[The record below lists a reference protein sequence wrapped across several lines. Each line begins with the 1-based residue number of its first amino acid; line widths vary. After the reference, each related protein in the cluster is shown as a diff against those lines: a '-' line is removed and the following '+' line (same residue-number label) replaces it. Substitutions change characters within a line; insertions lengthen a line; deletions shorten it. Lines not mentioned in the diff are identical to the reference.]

1 MVATDSMYEM
11 IKRLMLPLAIHSWGG
26 LGSQLFTANL
36 VLKLQ
41 LKYPSRR
48 IRVFLHTSGFTR
60 RELEFDFT
68 ALDIEVT
75 QVEDFNL
82 NEKAYNP
89 MNSLK
94 ITKNSFLSLIKPIAS
109 KILLKC
115 NLLNNANNDAD
126 FDAIKPWTLAI
137 RGHYTRLSVDAI
149 RARRLYEVVYDKTG
163 FRNKEI
169 DVNVIHC
176 RLGDLLLLGSKMPID
191 AQRLDDLLERLKINP
206 TKTKLLTDSTFNQFI
221 EYAATTKY
229 LPFTQFANIESLKTI
244 QICVSA
250 NEFIGTT
257 AKISLWSAIFR
268 YFLFNQ
274 KSYLP
279 KELSWITSSGLR
291 AEWY

>member
-1 MVATDSMYEM
+1 MYEI
-11 IKRLMLPLAIHSWGG
+11 IKGLMLPLAIHSWGG

-48 IRVFLHTSGFTR
+48 IKVFLHTSGFTR

-68 ALDIEVT
+68 ALNIEVT

-82 NEKAYNP
+82 NEETSHP
-89 MNSLK
+89 INSMK
-94 ITKNSFLSLIKPIAS
+94 ITKNSFLSLMKPIAS

-137 RGHYTRLSVDAI
+137 RGHYTRLSIDAI
-149 RARRLYEVVYDKTG
+149 RARRLYEVVYDEKS

-169 DVNVIHC
+169 NAYVIHC
-176 RLGDLLLLGSKMPID
+176 RLGDLLLLGPKMPVN
-191 AQRLDDLLERLKINP
+191 AQRLDALLGELEINP
-206 TKTKLLTDSTFNQFI
+206 INTRLLTDSTLSEFI

-229 LPFTQFANIESLKTI
+229 LLFTQFANIDSISTLQRCI
-244 QICVSA
+244 SA

-257 AKISLWSAIFR
+257 AKLSIWSAIFR

-279 KELSWITSSGLR
+279 KELSWISSSGLK